1 MRRFSVPQRCFPAGP
16 VENPCACL
24 RDRRSPI
31 IARPWRRRAAYN
43 VRALAKQAKNTIAA
57 QSESVGNMQ
66 DNLDRCG
73 SLGNTEADLCP
84 YHRSL
89 DRIVQMMFSQMQ
101 NPGADNQSTL
111 ILYGKRSPATK
122 GDPHVEK
129 CAPLFQLSQTR
140 SDIAVDYCP
149 AGKRRARREAAHAP
163 PI

>member
-1 MRRFSVPQRCFPAGP
+1 METSRGIQRARLCKTSENHCGAVGKRGKYAG
-16 VENPCACL
+16 
-24 RDRRSPI
+24 
-31 IARPWRRRAAYN
+31 
-43 VRALAKQAKNTIAA
+43 
-57 QSESVGNMQ
+57 QSGLS
-66 DNLDRCG
+66 G

-84 YHRSL
+84 YHRDL

-101 NPGADNQSTL
+101 NAGADNQSTL

-129 CAPLFQLSQTR
+129 CAPLFQLFQTR

-149 AGKRRARREAAHAP
+149 AGKRRARKEAAHAP